1 MAANIFG
8 RYVWLIDTIR
18 RYKRLTY
25 EDINRLWKRSGL
37 SYGEEDDLPLRTFH
51 NHRKAIADI
60 FDVYIEC
67 DVKDGYRYYIDD
79 PDRLEGDGL
88 RSWLVD
94 SYSVL
99 NQVQADK
106 KLEGRILF
114 EDIPSGH
121 EWITTI
127 TQAMREGKNL
137 YITHQGFGSDY
148 ENSFE
153 VSPYYLKVIKRRWY
167 LLAHN
172 PYYEKWNKNR
182 KPNQKPKEEFRLYSL
197 DRVHD
202 VEITSTSFKIKK
214 NFDVDKYFEG
224 CYGVITDKR
233 IPVERIVMKVYGIH
247 RKYVETLPL
256 HESQRK
262 IAEDD
267 ESMTF
272 EYHIRPTFDFYQT
285 LLAQTDAAEILEP
298 ESVRQE
304 MKRFT
309 ENMLN
314 HYKND

>member
-18 RYKRLTY
+18 QHERLTY
-25 EDINRLWKRSGL
+25 EEINNLWVESGL
-37 SYGEEDDLPLRTFH
+37 SYGEGNDLPQRTFH
-51 NHRKAIADI
+51 NHRKAIKDI
-60 FDVYIEC
+60 FDVYIDC
-67 DVKDGYRYYIDD
+67 DPKDGYRYYIDE
-79 PDRLEGDGL
+79 PERLEGDGL
-88 RSWLVD
+88 RSWLID

-121 EWITTI
+121 KWLTSI

-153 VSPYYLKVIKRRWY
+153 VSPYYLKVIKQRWY

-172 PYYEKWNKNR
+172 PYYEEWNK
-182 KPNQKPKEEFRLYSL
+182 KCTAGQKPKEEFRLYAL
-197 DRVHD
+197 DRIHN
-202 VEITSTSFKIKK
+202 VEMTNKTFKMKKDFDIK
-214 NFDVDKYFEG
+214 KYFEG
-224 CYGVITDKR
+224 YLGILTERDV
-233 IPVERIVMKVYGIH
+233 PVERIVMKVYGVH
-247 RKYVETLPL
+247 RKYVDSLPL
-256 HESQRK
+256 HESQHK

-272 EYHIRPTFDFYQT
+272 EYLIRPTFDFYQV
-285 LLAQTDAAEILEP
+285 LLAQTEAAVILEP
-298 ESVRQE
+298 ESVRKK
-304 MKRFT
+304 MKQFT

-314 HYKND
+314 NYKDA